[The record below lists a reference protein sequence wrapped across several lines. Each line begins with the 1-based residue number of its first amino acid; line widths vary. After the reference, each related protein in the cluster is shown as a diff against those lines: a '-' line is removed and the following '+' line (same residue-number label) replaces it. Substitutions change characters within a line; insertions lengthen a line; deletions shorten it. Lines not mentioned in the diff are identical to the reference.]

1 MLLGVIVKVA
11 SVVSAREE
19 PHGCSMP
26 LRHLPFRSS
35 MQTGGFVGGSPAAA
49 AGGGAA
55 AAAGA
60 SQGAA
65 AGAASSAVKLPVQ
78 FTRRLQQ
85 EMKNGLKQEKDAS

>member
-1 MLLGVIVKVA
+1 MLLGVIVQVA
-11 SVVSAREE
+11 PVVSAREE

-26 LRHLPFRSS
+26 LRHLPLRSR

-55 AAAGA
+55 AGAAA

-65 AGAASSAVKLPVQ
+65 AAASSAVKLPIQ

>member
-1 MLLGVIVKVA
+1 MLLGVIVQVA
-11 SVVSAREE
+11 PVVSAREE

-26 LRHLPFRSS
+26 LRHLPLRSR

-55 AAAGA
+55 AAAP
-60 SQGAA
+60 GAA
-65 AGAASSAVKLPVQ
+65 AAAASSSAVKLPVQ